1 MFPSRNRSGPRSSAR
16 SAPVIAVG
24 QRVFVNCP
32 GDRTGTV
39 VLEDESGKVPST
51 VHLTDGVV
59 VEVVAW
65 RPMGMGDARYRVRRA
80 SDGADGWVPAVSLRR
95 TAVPVVAPEPAPE
108 PEETP
113 SPRKVNDNGVG
124 RRFGQHNPDFPR
136 PLSSAPLPGI
146 SDPADEGGKRFG
158 RR

>member
-1 MFPSRNRSGPRSSAR
+1 
-16 SAPVIAVG
+16 VIAVG

-39 VLEDESGKVPST
+39 LLEDESGKIPST

-65 RPMGMGDARYRVRRA
+65 RPRGTGDARYRVRRA
-80 SDGADGWVPAVSLRR
+80 SDGADGWVNGDSLRK
-95 TAVPVVAPEPAPE
+95 TAVPDPVAPQPAPAPEAATPRARSFGDDGARPFGQRSHPGYPPELGSSRSSLLPEPA
-108 PEETP
+108 
-113 SPRKVNDNGVG
+113 D
-124 RRFGQHNPDFPR
+124 D
-136 PLSSAPLPGI
+136 
-146 SDPADEGGKRFG
+146 GGKRFG